1 MTDERKPPV
10 WRSLVYV
17 PANVERY
24 VAKAHERVADGVILD
39 LEDSVPPAEKAS
51 ARVGVQAVQ
60 RQLLVPVASIILAGS
75 PPVPDHAAEP
85 LRFDSWGRRIPG

>member
-1 MTDERKPPV
+1 MMGVRDIGQ
-10 WRSLVYV
+10 SL
-17 PANVERY
+17 EQWQMG
-24 VAKAHERVADGVILD
+24 AKDLRRRMILA
-39 LEDSVPPAEKAS
+39 PT
-51 ARVGVQAVQ
+51 VQ